1 MAFIGR
7 HYFYLIM
14 DMDNID
20 EIIKGLAALYS
31 IAGRGIYLTDYD
43 VLKTGVLSFLK
54 ECGVPQINQSKI
66 WGIVSDIYNRERNYS
81 LKDDEIIITLEQELY
96 EYFKIM

>member
-20 EIIKGLAALYS
+20 EIIKSLVALYS
-31 IAGRGIYLTDYD
+31 IAGKGMYLTDYD
-43 VLKTGVLSFLK
+43 ILKTGVLSFLK

-66 WGIVSDIYNRERNYS
+66 WGIVSDIYNREKNYS

-96 EYFKIM
+96 EYFEIM